1 MGTRQ
6 TRADYTRALLPIL
19 DMFESGEIP
28 EATERSLLVEPDG
41 NGQQR
46 PIDRWSFNNKLVAWS
61 VRTSDARTCRQWNAV
76 QRRIEKGSKAFY
88 IWAPIVVD
96 KAVEAEFIVEDGK
109 RRPKTKGILI
119 GYRTIPEFRIEDTSG
134 EPVVERVDAPSP
146 DNAPAFMEVARLWDI
161 DVNYDW
167 KSAQVEFGEYVR
179 DAATESDEEI
189 VLRTHEVHAFLH
201 ALAHA
206 AHKRVVEKRGEKL
219 GDVAKWKREVVADVA
234 AAAMVLHVGME
245 PTEPPSAEWNQ
256 GDSYRH
262 IAKYAREANMEP
274 MNAVLAVLRDVKDVL
289 GLVVEA
295 RAEAVLQTLGDLA

>member
-6 TRADYTRALLPIL
+6 TRAAYMQALLPIL

-61 VRTSDARTCRQWNAV
+61 VKTQDARTCRQWNAV

-96 KAVEAEFIVEDGK
+96 KAVEGEFIVEDGK

-161 DVNYDW
+161 DVNYSWSKGTD
-167 KSAQVEFGEYVR
+167 SFGAYVR
-179 DAATESDEEI
+179 DAETEADEGI
-189 VLRTHEVHAFLH
+189 TLASHDVQMFLH

-206 AHKRVVEKRGEKL
+206 AHKRVVEKRGGKL
-219 GDVAKWKREVVADVA
+219 GDVAKWKREIVAEVS
-234 AAAMVLHVGME
+234 AAAMVQHVGLTPE
-245 PTEPPSAEWNQ
+245 TGVTYP
-256 GDSYRH
+256 H
-262 IAKYAREANMEP
+262 IAKHAREANMEP
-274 MNAVLAVLRDVKDVL
+274 MNAVLAALRDVKDVL

>member
-28 EATERSLLVEPDG
+28 EATERSLLVEPDD

-61 VRTSDARTCRQWNAV
+61 VKTQDARTCRQWNAV

-88 IWAPIVVD
+88 IWAPIVID
-96 KAVEAEFIVEDGK
+96 KAVEGEFIVEDGK

-119 GYRTIPEFRIEDTSG
+119 GYRTIPEFRVEDTSG

-146 DNAPAFMEVARLWDI
+146 ANAPAFMEVARLWDI
-161 DVNYDW
+161 DVNYAWSKGTD
-167 KSAQVEFGEYVR
+167 SFGAYVR
-179 DAATESDEEI
+179 DAETEADEGI
-189 VLRTHEVHAFLH
+189 TLASHDVQMFLH

-206 AHKRVVEKRGEKL
+206 AHKRVVEKRGGKL
-219 GDVAKWKREVVADVA
+219 GDVAKWKREIVAEVS
-234 AAAMVLHVGME
+234 AAAMVQHVGLTPE
-245 PTEPPSAEWNQ
+245 TGVTYP
-256 GDSYRH
+256 H